1 LSYHIYKTEG
11 FIVGSVPVS
20 EASKLITI
28 YTEELGLVRGM
39 AQGVRNL
46 RSKLKHSLQDL
57 FYTKISFVRGRDMWR
72 IVNAERLPLVGDEI
86 LTGEKKIFL
95 AKLALLLRRFVKGEG
110 RDEDLFNNLRSGL
123 NFLKENELTEAEMK
137 KFELIFVL
145 RFFGHLGYGP
155 YESHFNEV
163 LTFPDWHRDRLS
175 LAVGKEGQISAVIN
189 RAMQESHL

>member
-1 LSYHIYKTEG
+1 MSYHIYKTEG
-11 FIVGSVPVS
+11 FVVGSVPVG
-20 EASKLITI
+20 EANRLISV

-72 IVNAERLPLVGDEI
+72 IVNAERLSLVGDEI
-86 LTGEKKIFL
+86 LTGDKKVFL
-95 AKLALLLRRFVKGEG
+95 AKLALLIRRFVKGEG
-110 RDEDLFNNLRSGL
+110 RDEELFENLKSGL
-123 NFLKENELTEAEMK
+123 AFLKENELTEAEMK

-163 LTFPDWHRDRLS
+163 LTFTDWSSERLS
-175 LAVGKEGQISAVIN
+175 LADGKESLILSIIN

>member
-11 FIVGSVPVS
+11 FVVCSVPVG
-20 EASKLITI
+20 EANRLISV

-95 AKLALLLRRFVKGEG
+95 AKIALLIRRFVKGEG
-110 RDEDLFNNLRSGL
+110 RDEELFENLKSGL
-123 NFLKENELTEAEMK
+123 AFLKENELTVNEMR

-163 LTFPDWHRDRLS
+163 LTFEDWSIERLT
-175 LAVGKEGQISAVIN
+175 LANGKESQILAVIN
-189 RAMQESHL
+189 RAMTESHL